1 MKTERQESTVQA
13 SSSPLTKIEQNIGKM
28 PSSIENYDFPNQIRV
43 MTQRI
48 GKRTVDYSL
57 GIAKSTVSVRTS
69 GKLSLAEQEAQSSNR
84 MRQHKEMMSPINRQL
99 SRIDQIKT
107 AVEANAQTTVNVE
120 AFKKQ
125 SSFRESM
132 PQVGL
137 SQGLT
142 QPKTA

>member
-1 MKTERQESTVQA
+1 
-13 SSSPLTKIEQNIGKM
+13 
-28 PSSIENYDFPNQIRV
+28 

-69 GKLSLAEQEAQSSNR
+69 GNFSLAEQEAQSSNR